1 MLVRVSP
8 KVRGA
13 IEREAQR
20 SGRSLSA
27 QAEAILLEA
36 ALERSRGER
45 KSRALAYLVIQA
57 GKVMEAAGGRLQR
70 FGPALS
76 RHTAGRALT
85 YGAIVNRPSRMTA
98 EQAAEWADRGR
109 DVLNQQKEQFR
120 SAYEAGRQAY
130 HEATVKEGGPA
141 QNL

>member
-1 MLVRVSP
+1 MRDAAMLVRVSP

-45 KSRALAYLVIQA
+45 KARALAYLITQA
-57 GKVMEAAGGRLQR
+57 GRM
-70 FGPALS
+70 PA
-76 RHTAGRALT
+76 R
-85 YGAIVNRPSRMTA
+85 
-98 EQAAEWADRGR
+98 
-109 DVLNQQKEQFR
+109 
-120 SAYEAGRQAY
+120 
-130 HEATVKEGGPA
+130 
-141 QNL
+141 